1 MTGGRIVLMLC
12 ATGTLLTIAPWTVGA
27 DDQPQPSTT
36 DKMVRDTKNAVE
48 VTKQY
53 TLQQK
58 DAFQKTIQVELNEM
72 QAKIAQL
79 QKKTSAASVEARGE
93 MQKAIQ
99 DLEKKKDEARKKLE
113 EVNESTSSAWS
124 TLKDGMTAAVE
135 DLKKHYK
142 EAVSKLP

>member
-1 MTGGRIVLMLC
+1 ML
-12 ATGTLLTIAPWTVGA
+12 
-27 DDQPQPSTT
+27 
-36 DKMVRDTKNAVE
+36 RDTKEALE
-48 VTKQY
+48 ATKHY

-58 DAFQKTIQVELNEM
+58 AAFEKAVHMELNEL
-72 QAKIAQL
+72 QPKIAEL
-79 QKKTSAASVEARGE
+79 QKKAGAASGEARKD

-99 DLEKKKDEARKKLE
+99 DLEKKKIEARKQLE

-135 DLKKHYK
+135 DLKKSYQ